1 MIRTRPPEYQVY
13 RRAREKALR
22 RLANAYPDQYKQ
34 YLEEEKAI
42 ERENENDSGVP
53 STTTVGRLG
62 LRSNTRVNATP
73 EASNAGE
80 DEGYNGGEA

>member
-34 YLEEEKAI
+34 YLEEEKAS
-42 ERENENDSGVP
+42 ERENKGDAGIAGITTAGAMDTRP
-53 STTTVGRLG
+53 TTTF
-62 LRSNTRVNATP
+62 NTRTK
-73 EASNAGE
+73 ASNAGE

>member
-34 YLEEEKAI
+34 YLEEEKAS
-42 ERENENDSGVP
+42 ERANEGGSGITDTAGAGSV
-53 STTTVGRLG
+53 G
-62 LRSNTRVNATP
+62 LRSATTLTHTS
-73 EASNAGE
+73 ETSNQGTNQ
-80 DEGYNGGEA
+80 GNNGGEA